1 MARKLYTD
9 WVKVATSGPTIDG
22 RVISAQ
28 DVTDMAESYD
38 PEEYTANIWYEH
50 IRVFGNLGKVV
61 ELKAEKD
68 GKGRMCLFAKLAPT
82 DDLIYLNNNGQKLF
96 TSIEIQPEF
105 ADSGKAYL
113 AGIAV
118 TDSPASLGTTEL
130 QFSSRLQKPD
140 NYFAEP
146 VELSSLELEQ
156 GAGLL
161 SRMLEHFGK
170 TTEPPEP
177 KPKGNSEMDEKQ
189 FNALK
194 GSLEG
199 LQQKIGEL
207 ENKFANNGQD
217 GDGDGGSDD
226 GADDSAPVS
235 KKEFQALMN
244 KVEELGKKFSEAS
257 DDKGGEGKGGE
268 GEAASQTEFANLS
281 KQLEALTEKFNQAL
295 NTGKPG
301 TQVPE
306 GEGEA
311 GLGRVL

>member
-68 GKGRMCLFAKLAPT
+68 GKGRMCLFAKIAPS

-105 ADSGKAYL
+105 ADTGKAYL
-113 AGIAV
+113 AGLAV

-130 QFSSRLQKPD
+130 QFSRRLQQPE
-140 NYFAEP
+140 NFFAEP
-146 VELSSLELEQ
+146 VELGALELEE

-161 SRMLEHFGK
+161 GRLLERFGN
-170 TTEPPEP
+170 TTDNPEP
-177 KPKGNSEMDEKQ
+177 KPKGDTAMDEKQ
-189 FNALK
+189 FN
-194 GSLEG
+194 SLQKAIDG
-199 LQQKIGEL
+199 LQQKLGEL
-207 ENKFANNGQD
+207 ENKFASNGQNGD
-217 GDGDGGSDD
+217 GAEGGDGGEDE
-226 GADDSAPVS
+226 SAPVS
-235 KKEFQALMN
+235 KKEFQALMD
-244 KVEELGKKFSEAS
+244 KVDALSKQFSEGGDSS
-257 DDKGGEGKGGE
+257 DGEGDGDN
-268 GEAASQTEFANLS
+268 QTAFADIS

-301 TQVPE
+301 TPVPQ
-306 GEGEA
+306 GEGES